1 MVSDSELVGRLWD
14 ILRDADLETA
24 TAASV
29 RRRLEEQLGVC
40 LLDRKAFIRDQ
51 IDLFLQTHVITPQ
64 NDKVQRGA
72 DDSENV
78 KQEKNENRDSQK
90 EGTVKEEE
98 QEEIDDQ
105 DEKEEEEADEKS
117 TQKAKSNTK
126 EKDDKKRGKGFNKPC
141 ALSPQLQVL
150 VQEPELARTEV
161 VKRIWAYIRENNLQD
176 PKNKKRIICDE
187 TLLGIFRVKT
197 IDMFRMNQTLSKHIW
212 PIEKEDVTPVK
223 SPPKERQRKK
233 GRDEDSDSDFEP
245 KQEVKRQKGLK
256 GGGTGFL
263 APLQLSDSLVKF
275 FGTGENALSR
285 GDVVKRMWKY
295 IKENELQDPSNKRR
309 VICDDKLRELLEVDS
324 FEGFTMTKLL
334 TAHFIKTAG

>member
-51 IDLFLQTHVITPQ
+51 IDLFLQTHVVTPQ
-64 NDKVQRGA
+64 YNKVERGA
-72 DDSENV
+72 DDSEN
-78 KQEKNENRDSQK
+78 
-90 EGTVKEEE
+90 
-98 QEEIDDQ
+98 
-105 DEKEEEEADEKS
+105 
-117 TQKAKSNTK
+117 
-126 EKDDKKRGKGFNKPC
+126 
-141 ALSPQLQVL
+141 
-150 VQEPELARTEV
+150 V

-197 IDMFRMNQTLSKHIW
+197 IDIFEALMISGMIFCPKHA
-212 PIEKEDVTPVK
+212 VTPVK

-256 GGGTGFL
+256 GVGTGFL

>member
-117 TQKAKSNTK
+117 TQKAKYS
-126 EKDDKKRGKGFNKPC
+126 FFSLLFILHYSFFLPC
-141 ALSPQLQVL
+141 NAVIFTVPLEIAYFFIRPEIIITTRKPQL
-150 VQEPELARTEV
+150 
-161 VKRIWAYIRENNLQD
+161 
-176 PKNKKRIICDE
+176 
-187 TLLGIFRVKT
+187 F
-197 IDMFRMNQTLSKHIW
+197 
-212 PIEKEDVTPVK
+212 
-223 SPPKERQRKK
+223 
-233 GRDEDSDSDFEP
+233 
-245 KQEVKRQKGLK
+245 
-256 GGGTGFL
+256 FL
-263 APLQLSDSLVKF
+263 CVFVML
-275 FGTGENALSR
+275 
-285 GDVVKRMWKY
+285 
-295 IKENELQDPSNKRR
+295 
-309 VICDDKLRELLEVDS
+309 
-324 FEGFTMTKLL
+324 
-334 TAHFIKTAG
+334 